1 VPVDVEVAG
10 GELAITLWRY
20 DPAAAGQ
27 LSIDPRFGTATLVVA
42 VADENGGTARPGQRS
57 YFDLYPDP
65 GTVPVSNAR

>member
-1 VPVDVEVAG
+1 VDVEVAG
-10 GELAITLWRY
+10 GELAIRVWRY

-42 VADENGGTARPGQRS
+42 VADENGDTARAGQRS